1 MLAGIARAFVDG
13 LAEVE
18 PVAEQL
24 VQEPLVDRLAALVQG
39 AARHQ
44 LPGQQGGRSQLDKP
58 LEDVADRSGLGL
70 VDHQLAVDA
79 VVPHRHEPAHP
90 HALGAAGGELV
101 ADAFTGDLTF
111 EQGECQ
117 QRSAEQPSELQSLM
131 RASYADFALYNNTPY
146 AGL

>member
-70 VDHQLAVDA
+70 VDHQLAVDD

-90 HALGAAGGELV
+90 HAL
-101 ADAFTGDLTF
+101 
-111 EQGECQ
+111 
-117 QRSAEQPSELQSLM
+117 RSEEHTSELQSLM
-131 RASYADFALYNNTPY
+131 RISYAVFCLKKKTQT
-146 AGL
+146 

>member
-1 MLAGIARAFVDG
+1 MDLIPERLVDDGLMLAGIARAFVDG

-58 LEDVADRSGLGL
+58 LEDVAARSGLGL
-70 VDHQLAVDA
+70 VDHQLAVDD
-79 VVPHRHEPAHP
+79 VVP
-90 HALGAAGGELV
+90 
-101 ADAFTGDLTF
+101 
-111 EQGECQ
+111 
-117 QRSAEQPSELQSLM
+117 RSEEHTSELQSLM
-131 RASYADFALYNNTPY
+131 RNSYAVFCLKKKTNPQTLTDPSKHNTRLPQNTVT
-146 AGL
+146 

>member
-1 MLAGIARAFVDG
+1 MIRRPPTSTLSDTRSPYPTLFRSVG
-13 LAEVE
+13 
-18 PVAEQL
+18 
-24 VQEPLVDRLAALVQG
+24 RLAALVQG

-70 VDHQLAVDA
+70 VDHQLAVDD

-111 EQGECQ
+111 ELGE
-117 QRSAEQPSELQSLM
+117 
-131 RASYADFALYNNTPY
+131 
-146 AGL
+146 